1 MSVFYKLQKTYP
13 YFCKNLLMSFFS
25 TSKTIGILGGGQLGK
40 MLLYDTRKWDIKT
53 KVLDNNPN
61 APAKLS
67 CDEFHVGDL
76 MDYQTV
82 LNFAKNID
90 VLTIEIE
97 NVNVK
102 ALKEIEKKG
111 IKVYPQPN
119 VLAIIQNKLKQ
130 KKFYKENKIPTAPF
144 REFKSIKSIKE
155 QIIHGNL
162 CFPFVWKSNSMG
174 YDGFGVKII
183 KSNRDIEELNDT
195 PGFIE
200 DLIEIKKELSV
211 IICRNAKGEIKNFPV
226 VEMIF
231 NNDSNQVEYIISPAR
246 INNEISRKAI
256 SIAIKLSKLYNHVG
270 IMAIELFLTSDNEIL
285 INEVAPRPHNSG
297 HFSIEMSYTSQFEQ
311 HIRAI
316 LGLPLGE
323 AKNKISGVMVNLV
336 GEKQNNGPVKF
347 SNIDQIMTIEGVTPH
362 IYGKKETR
370 PNRKMG
376 HVTIVNEKI
385 ENAIKI
391 AKKVKETIKVISK

>member
-1 MSVFYKLQKTYP
+1 MT
-13 YFCKNLLMSFFS
+13 FFS

-102 ALKEIEKKG
+102 ALEEIEKKG
-111 IKVYPQPN
+111 VKVYPQPN

-155 QIIHGNL
+155 EIIHGNL

-256 SIAIKLSKLYNHVG
+256 SIALKLSKLYNHVG

>member
-1 MSVFYKLQKTYP
+1 MT
-13 YFCKNLLMSFFS
+13 FFS

-97 NVNVK
+97 NVNVQ
-102 ALKEIEKKG
+102 ALEEIEKKG

-211 IICRNAKGEIKNFPV
+211 IICRNVKGEVKNFPV

-256 SIAIKLSKLYNHVG
+256 SIALKLSKLYNHVG

>member
-1 MSVFYKLQKTYP
+1 MT
-13 YFCKNLLMSFFS
+13 FFS

-102 ALKEIEKKG
+102 ALEEIEKKG
-111 IKVYPQPN
+111 VKVYPQPN

-155 QIIHGNL
+155 EIIHGNM

-211 IICRNAKGEIKNFPV
+211 IICRNIKGEIKNFPV

-256 SIAIKLSKLYNHVG
+256 SIALKLSKLYNHVG

>member
-1 MSVFYKLQKTYP
+1 MT
-13 YFCKNLLMSFFS
+13 FFS

-102 ALKEIEKKG
+102 ALEEIEKKG

-155 QIIHGNL
+155 EIIHGNL

-256 SIAIKLSKLYNHVG
+256 SIALKLSKLYNHVG

>member
-1 MSVFYKLQKTYP
+1 
-13 YFCKNLLMSFFS
+13 MSFFS

-90 VLTIEIE
+90 ILTIEIE

-102 ALKEIEKKG
+102 ALEEIEKKG

-119 VLAIIQNKLKQ
+119 VLGIIQNKLKQ

-155 QIIHGNL
+155 EIIHGKL

-183 KSNRDIEELNDT
+183 KSNRDIEELNDS

-211 IICRNAKGEIKNFPV
+211 IICRNVKGEIKNFPV

-231 NNDSNQVEYIISPAR
+231 NNDSNQVEYIVSPAR

-256 SIAIKLSKLYNHVG
+256 SIALKLSKLYNHVG

-347 SNIDQIMTIEGVTPH
+347 NNIDQIMTIEGVTPH

>member
-1 MSVFYKLQKTYP
+1 
-13 YFCKNLLMSFFS
+13 MSFFS

-130 KKFYKENKIPTAPF
+130 KKFFKENKIPTAPF

-211 IICRNAKGEIKNFPV
+211 IICRNVKGEIKNFPV

-256 SIAIKLSKLYNHVG
+256 SIALKLSKLYNHVG

-297 HFSIEMSYTSQFEQ
+297 HFSLKCRMI
-311 HIRAI
+311 
-316 LGLPLGE
+316 
-323 AKNKISGVMVNLV
+323 NL
-336 GEKQNNGPVKF
+336 NN
-347 SNIDQIMTIEGVTPH
+347 I
-362 IYGKKETR
+362 
-370 PNRKMG
+370 
-376 HVTIVNEKI
+376 
-385 ENAIKI
+385 
-391 AKKVKETIKVISK
+391 

>member
-1 MSVFYKLQKTYP
+1 MT
-13 YFCKNLLMSFFS
+13 FFS

-40 MLLYDTRKWDIKT
+40 MLLSTTRKWDIKT

-67 CDEFHVGDL
+67 CNEFHVGNL

-97 NVNVK
+97 NVNIK
-102 ALKEIEKKG
+102 ALEEIEKKG

-119 VLAIIQNKLKQ
+119 ILKIIQNKLKQ
-130 KKFYKENKIPTAPF
+130 KLFYKKHKIPTALF
-144 REFKSIKSIKE
+144 KEFESKKFIKE
-155 QIIHGNL
+155 KVMHGDL

-174 YDGFGVKII
+174 YDGYGVKII
-183 KSNRDIEELNDT
+183 KSNRDLEKLNDC

-211 IICRNAKGEIKNFPV
+211 IVCRNEKGEIKNFPV

-231 NNDSNQVEYIISPAR
+231 DNDSNQVEYIISPAR
-246 INNEISRKAI
+246 INNETSKRAI
-256 SIAIKLSKLYNHVG
+256 SIALKLSKIYNHIG
-270 IMAIELFLTSDNEIL
+270 IMAIELFLTTDNEIL

-297 HFSIEMSYTSQFEQ
+297 HFSIEMSYTNQFEQ
-311 HIRAI
+311 HVRAI

-323 AKNKISGVMVNLV
+323 TKNKISGVMVNLV
-336 GEKQNNGPVKF
+336 GEKKHNGPVKY
-347 SNIDQIMTIEGVTPH
+347 SNIDQIMTIDGVTPH

-376 HVTIVNEKI
+376 HVTIVNEKL

-391 AKKVKETIKVISK
+391 AKTVKETIKVISK

>member
-1 MSVFYKLQKTYP
+1 MT
-13 YFCKNLLMSFFS
+13 FFS

-102 ALKEIEKKG
+102 ALEEIEKKG
-111 IKVYPQPN
+111 VKVYPQPN

-155 QIIHGNL
+155 EIIHGKL

-211 IICRNAKGEIKNFPV
+211 IICRNSKGEIKNFPV

-256 SIAIKLSKLYNHVG
+256 SIALKLSKLYNHVG

>member
-1 MSVFYKLQKTYP
+1 MT
-13 YFCKNLLMSFFS
+13 FFS

-90 VLTIEIE
+90 ILTIEIE

-102 ALKEIEKKG
+102 ALEEIEKKG

-256 SIAIKLSKLYNHVG
+256 SIALKLSKLYNHVG

>member
-1 MSVFYKLQKTYP
+1 MT
-13 YFCKNLLMSFFS
+13 FFS

-102 ALKEIEKKG
+102 ALEEIEKKG
-111 IKVYPQPN
+111 VKVYPQPN

-211 IICRNAKGEIKNFPV
+211 IICRNIKGEIKNFPV

-256 SIAIKLSKLYNHVG
+256 SIALKLSKLYNHVG

>member
-1 MSVFYKLQKTYP
+1 MT
-13 YFCKNLLMSFFS
+13 FFS

-82 LNFAKNID
+82 LNFAKDID

-183 KSNRDIEELNDT
+183 KSNRDIEKLNDT

-211 IICRNAKGEIKNFPV
+211 IICRNVKGEIKNFPV

-256 SIAIKLSKLYNHVG
+256 SIALKLSKLYNHVG

>member
-1 MSVFYKLQKTYP
+1 
-13 YFCKNLLMSFFS
+13 MSFFS

>member
-1 MSVFYKLQKTYP
+1 
-13 YFCKNLLMSFFS
+13 MSFFS

-102 ALKEIEKKG
+102 ALEEIEKKG

-144 REFKSIKSIKE
+144 REFKSIKSIKKE
-155 QIIHGNL
+155 IIHGNL

-211 IICRNAKGEIKNFPV
+211 IICRNVKGEIKNFPV

-256 SIAIKLSKLYNHVG
+256 SIALKLSKLYNHVG
-270 IMAIELFLTSDNEIL
+270 IMAIELFLTSDNELL

>member
-1 MSVFYKLQKTYP
+1 MT
-13 YFCKNLLMSFFS
+13 FFS

-40 MLLYDTRKWDIKT
+40 MLLSTTRKWDIKT

-67 CDEFHVGDL
+67 CNEFHVGNL

-97 NVNVK
+97 NVNIK
-102 ALKEIEKKG
+102 ALEEIEKKG

-119 VLAIIQNKLKQ
+119 ILKIIQNKLKQ
-130 KKFYKENKIPTAPF
+130 KLFYKKHKIPTALF
-144 REFKSIKSIKE
+144 KEFESKKFIKE
-155 QIIHGNL
+155 KVMHGDL

-174 YDGFGVKII
+174 YDGYGVKII
-183 KSNRDIEELNDT
+183 KSNRDLEKLSDC

-211 IICRNAKGEIKNFPV
+211 IVCRNEKGEIKNFPV

-231 NNDSNQVEYIISPAR
+231 DNDSNQVEYIISPAR
-246 INNEISRKAI
+246 INNETSKRAI
-256 SIAIKLSKLYNHVG
+256 SIALKLSKIYNHIG
-270 IMAIELFLTSDNEIL
+270 IMAIELFLTTDNEIL

-297 HFSIEMSYTSQFEQ
+297 HFSIEMSYTNQFEQ
-311 HIRAI
+311 HVRAI

-323 AKNKISGVMVNLV
+323 TKNKISGVMVNLV
-336 GEKQNNGPVKF
+336 GEKKHNGPVKY
-347 SNIDQIMTIEGVTPH
+347 SNIDQIMTIDGVTPH

-376 HVTIVNEKI
+376 HVTIVNEKL

-391 AKKVKETIKVISK
+391 AKTVKETIKVISK

>member
-1 MSVFYKLQKTYP
+1 MT
-13 YFCKNLLMSFFS
+13 FFS

-40 MLLYDTRKWDIKT
+40 MLLSTTRKWDIKT

-67 CDEFHVGDL
+67 CNEFHVGNL

-97 NVNVK
+97 NVNIK
-102 ALKEIEKKG
+102 ALEEIEKKG

-119 VLAIIQNKLKQ
+119 ILKIIQNKLKQ
-130 KKFYKENKIPTAPF
+130 KLFYKKHKIPTALF
-144 REFKSIKSIKE
+144 KEFESKKSIKE
-155 QIIHGNL
+155 MVIHGDL

-174 YDGFGVKII
+174 YDGYGVKII
-183 KSNRDIEELNDT
+183 KSNRDLEKLNDC

-211 IICRNAKGEIKNFPV
+211 IVCRNEKGEIKNFPV

-231 NNDSNQVEYIISPAR
+231 DNDSNQVEYIISPAR
-246 INNEISRKAI
+246 INNETSKRAI
-256 SIAIKLSKLYNHVG
+256 SIALKLSKIYNHIG
-270 IMAIELFLTSDNEIL
+270 IMAIELFLTTDNEIL

-297 HFSIEMSYTSQFEQ
+297 HFSIEMSYTNQFEQ
-311 HIRAI
+311 HLRAI
-316 LGLPLGE
+316 LGLPLGKT
-323 AKNKISGVMVNLV
+323 KNKISGVMVNLV
-336 GEKQNNGPVKF
+336 GEKNHNGPVKY

-376 HVTIVNEKI
+376 HVTIVNEKL

-391 AKKVKETIKVISK
+391 AETVKETIKVISK

>member
-1 MSVFYKLQKTYP
+1 MT
-13 YFCKNLLMSFFS
+13 FFS

-155 QIIHGNL
+155 EIIHGKL

-211 IICRNAKGEIKNFPV
+211 IICRNSKGEIKNFPV

-256 SIAIKLSKLYNHVG
+256 SIALKLSKLYNHVG

>member
-1 MSVFYKLQKTYP
+1 MSVIYKLQKTYP

-155 QIIHGNL
+155 QIIHGKL

>member
-1 MSVFYKLQKTYP
+1 MIYKLQKTYP

-231 NNDSNQVEYIISPAR
+231 NNDSNQVEYIVSPAR

-256 SIAIKLSKLYNHVG
+256 SIALKLSKLYNHVG

>member
-1 MSVFYKLQKTYP
+1 MFYTLQKTYP
-13 YFCKNLLMSFFS
+13 YFCKNLEMTFFS

-40 MLLYDTRKWDIKT
+40 MLLSITRKWDIKT

-61 APAKLS
+61 APTKLS
-67 CDEFHVGDL
+67 CNEFHVGDL

-97 NVNVK
+97 NVNIK
-102 ALKEIEKKG
+102 ALEEIEKKG

-119 VLAIIQNKLKQ
+119 VLKIIQNKLKQ
-130 KKFYKENKIPTAPF
+130 KLFYKKHKIPTAIF
-144 REFKSIKSIKE
+144 KEFKSKKSIKE
-155 QIIHGNL
+155 EVIHGNL

-174 YDGFGVKII
+174 YDGYGVKIV
-183 KSNRDIEELNDT
+183 KSNKDLEKLDDCSC
-195 PGFIE
+195 FIE
-200 DLIEIKKELSV
+200 DLIEIKKELAV
-211 IICRNAKGEIKNFPV
+211 IICRNEKGEMNNFPV

-231 NNDSNQVEYIISPAR
+231 NNDSNQVEYIINPAR
-246 INNEISRKAI
+246 INHKISKKAI
-256 SIAIKLSKLYNHVG
+256 SIASKLSKIYNHIG
-270 IMAIELFLTSDNEIL
+270 IMAIELFLTTDDEIL

-323 AKNKISGVMVNLV
+323 TKNKTSGVMVNLV
-336 GEKQNNGPVKF
+336 GEKKHYGPVEYC
-347 SNIDQIMTIEGVTPH
+347 NIDQILAIEGVTPH

-391 AKKVKETIKVISK
+391 AKTVKETIKVISK

>member
-1 MSVFYKLQKTYP
+1 
-13 YFCKNLLMSFFS
+13 MSFFS

-102 ALKEIEKKG
+102 ALEEIEKKG
-111 IKVYPQPN
+111 VKVYPQPN

-155 QIIHGNL
+155 EIIHGNL

-256 SIAIKLSKLYNHVG
+256 SIALKLSKLYNHVG

>member
-1 MSVFYKLQKTYP
+1 MT
-13 YFCKNLLMSFFS
+13 FFS

-90 VLTIEIE
+90 ILTIEIE

-102 ALKEIEKKG
+102 ALEEIEKKG

-144 REFKSIKSIKE
+144 KEFKSIKSIKE
-155 QIIHGNL
+155 QIIHGKL

-183 KSNRDIEELNDT
+183 KSNRDIEELNDS

-211 IICRNAKGEIKNFPV
+211 IICRNVKGEIKNFPV

-256 SIAIKLSKLYNHVG
+256 SIALKLSKLYNHVG

>member
-1 MSVFYKLQKTYP
+1 
-13 YFCKNLLMSFFS
+13 MSFFS

-231 NNDSNQVEYIISPAR
+231 NNDSNQVEYIVSPAR

-256 SIAIKLSKLYNHVG
+256 SIALKLSKLYNHVG
-270 IMAIELFLTSDNEIL
+270 IMAIELFLNSDNEIL

-347 SNIDQIMTIEGVTPH
+347 SNIDQIMTIEGLTPH

>member
-1 MSVFYKLQKTYP
+1 
-13 YFCKNLLMSFFS
+13 MSFFS

-102 ALKEIEKKG
+102 ALEEIEKKG

-183 KSNRDIEELNDT
+183 KSNRDIEELNNT

-211 IICRNAKGEIKNFPV
+211 IICRNVKGEIKNFPV

-256 SIAIKLSKLYNHVG
+256 SIALKLSKLYNHVG

>member
-1 MSVFYKLQKTYP
+1 MT
-13 YFCKNLLMSFFS
+13 FFS

-102 ALKEIEKKG
+102 ALEEIEKKG

-183 KSNRDIEELNDT
+183 KSNRDIEELNNT

-211 IICRNAKGEIKNFPV
+211 IICRNVKGEIKNFPV

-256 SIAIKLSKLYNHVG
+256 SIALKLSKLYNHVG

>member
-1 MSVFYKLQKTYP
+1 MT
-13 YFCKNLLMSFFS
+13 FFS

-102 ALKEIEKKG
+102 ALEEIEKKG

-183 KSNRDIEELNDT
+183 KSNRDIEELNNT

-256 SIAIKLSKLYNHVG
+256 SIALKLSKLYNHVG
-270 IMAIELFLTSDNEIL
+270 IMAIEFFLTFDNEIL

>member
-1 MSVFYKLQKTYP
+1 MFYKLQKTYP

-25 TSKTIGILGGGQLGK
+25 TSKTIGILGGGQLAK
-40 MLLYDTRKWDIKT
+40 MLQYDTRKWDIKT

>member
-1 MSVFYKLQKTYP
+1 MT
-13 YFCKNLLMSFFS
+13 FFS

-40 MLLYDTRKWDIKT
+40 MLLSTTRKWDIKT

-67 CDEFHVGDL
+67 CNEFHVGNL

-97 NVNVK
+97 NVNIK
-102 ALKEIEKKG
+102 ALEEIEKKG

-119 VLAIIQNKLKQ
+119 ILKIIQNKLKQ
-130 KKFYKENKIPTAPF
+130 KLFYKKHNIPTALF
-144 REFKSIKSIKE
+144 KEFESKKSIKE
-155 QIIHGNL
+155 KVIHGDL

-256 SIAIKLSKLYNHVG
+256 SIALKLSKLYNHVG
-270 IMAIELFLTSDNEIL
+270 IMAIELFLTYDNEIL

>member
-1 MSVFYKLQKTYP
+1 MT
-13 YFCKNLLMSFFS
+13 FFS

-102 ALKEIEKKG
+102 ALEEIEKKG
-111 IKVYPQPN
+111 VKVYPQPN
-119 VLAIIQNKLKQ
+119 VLAIIKNKIKQ

-155 QIIHGNL
+155 EIIHGNI

-211 IICRNAKGEIKNFPV
+211 IICRNVKGEIKNFPV

-256 SIAIKLSKLYNHVG
+256 SIALKLSKLYNHVG

>member
-1 MSVFYKLQKTYP
+1 MT
-13 YFCKNLLMSFFS
+13 FFS

-102 ALKEIEKKG
+102 ALEEIEKKG
-111 IKVYPQPN
+111 VKVYPQPN

-155 QIIHGNL
+155 EIIHGNI

-183 KSNRDIEELNDT
+183 KSNRDIEELNDA

-256 SIAIKLSKLYNHVG
+256 SIALKLSKLYNHVG

>member
-1 MSVFYKLQKTYP
+1 MT
-13 YFCKNLLMSFFS
+13 FFS

-102 ALKEIEKKG
+102 ALEEIEKKG

-256 SIAIKLSKLYNHVG
+256 SIALKLSKLYNHVG

>member
-1 MSVFYKLQKTYP
+1 MT
-13 YFCKNLLMSFFS
+13 FFS

-40 MLLYDTRKWDIKT
+40 MLLSTTRKWDIKT

-67 CDEFHVGDL
+67 CNEFHVGNL

-97 NVNVK
+97 NVNIK
-102 ALKEIEKKG
+102 ALEEIEKKG

-119 VLAIIQNKLKQ
+119 ILKIIQNKLKQ
-130 KKFYKENKIPTAPF
+130 KLFYKKHKIPTALF
-144 REFKSIKSIKE
+144 KEFESKKSIKE
-155 QIIHGNL
+155 MVIHGDL

-174 YDGFGVKII
+174 YDGYGVKII
-183 KSNRDIEELNDT
+183 KSNRDLEKLNDC

-211 IICRNAKGEIKNFPV
+211 IVCRNEKGEIKNFPV

-231 NNDSNQVEYIISPAR
+231 DNDSNQVEYIISPAR
-246 INNEISRKAI
+246 INNETSKRAI
-256 SIAIKLSKLYNHVG
+256 SIALKLSKIYNHIG
-270 IMAIELFLTSDNEIL
+270 IMAIELFLTTDNEIL

-297 HFSIEMSYTSQFEQ
+297 HFSVEMSYTNQFEQ
-311 HIRAI
+311 HVRAI

-323 AKNKISGVMVNLV
+323 TKNKISGVMVNLV
-336 GEKQNNGPVKF
+336 GEKKHNGPVKY
-347 SNIDQIMTIEGVTPH
+347 SNIDQIMTIDGVTPH

-391 AKKVKETIKVISK
+391 AETVKETIKVISK

>member
-1 MSVFYKLQKTYP
+1 
-13 YFCKNLLMSFFS
+13 MSFFS

-155 QIIHGNL
+155 QIIYGKL

-211 IICRNAKGEIKNFPV
+211 IICRNVKGEIKNFPV

-231 NNDSNQVEYIISPAR
+231 NNDSNQVEYIVSPAR

-256 SIAIKLSKLYNHVG
+256 SIALKLSKLYNHVG

>member
-1 MSVFYKLQKTYP
+1 MT
-13 YFCKNLLMSFFS
+13 FFS

-183 KSNRDIEELNDT
+183 KSNRDIEELNDS

-211 IICRNAKGEIKNFPV
+211 IICRNVKGEIKNFPV

-256 SIAIKLSKLYNHVG
+256 SIALKLSKLYNHVG

>member
-1 MSVFYKLQKTYP
+1 MT
-13 YFCKNLLMSFFS
+13 FFS

-102 ALKEIEKKG
+102 ALEEIEKKG
-111 IKVYPQPN
+111 VKVYPQPN

-211 IICRNAKGEIKNFPV
+211 IICRNVKGEIKNFPV

-231 NNDSNQVEYIISPAR
+231 NNDSNQVEYIVSPAR

-256 SIAIKLSKLYNHVG
+256 SIALKLSKLYNHVG

>member
-1 MSVFYKLQKTYP
+1 MT
-13 YFCKNLLMSFFS
+13 FFS
-25 TSKTIGILGGGQLGK
+25 SSKTIGILGGGQLGK

-256 SIAIKLSKLYNHVG
+256 SIALKLSKLYNHVG

>member
-1 MSVFYKLQKTYP
+1 MT
-13 YFCKNLLMSFFS
+13 FFS

-102 ALKEIEKKG
+102 ALEEIEKKG
-111 IKVYPQPN
+111 VKVYPQPN

-155 QIIHGNL
+155 EIIHGNI

-256 SIAIKLSKLYNHVG
+256 SIALKLSKLYNHVG

>member
-1 MSVFYKLQKTYP
+1 MT
-13 YFCKNLLMSFFS
+13 FFS

-90 VLTIEIE
+90 ILTIEIE

-102 ALKEIEKKG
+102 ALEEIEKKG
-111 IKVYPQPN
+111 VKVYPQPN

-155 QIIHGNL
+155 QIIHGKL

-183 KSNRDIEELNDT
+183 KSNRDIEELNDS

-211 IICRNAKGEIKNFPV
+211 IICRNVKGEIKNFPV

-256 SIAIKLSKLYNHVG
+256 SIALKLSKLYNHVG

>member
-1 MSVFYKLQKTYP
+1 MT
-13 YFCKNLLMSFFS
+13 FFS

-67 CDEFHVGDL
+67 CDEFHVGDI

-90 VLTIEIE
+90 ILTIEIE

-102 ALKEIEKKG
+102 ALEEIEKKG

-155 QIIHGNL
+155 QIIHGKL

-183 KSNRDIEELNDT
+183 KSNRDIEELNDS

-211 IICRNAKGEIKNFPV
+211 IICRNVKGEIKNFPV

-256 SIAIKLSKLYNHVG
+256 SIALKLSKLYNHVG

>member
-1 MSVFYKLQKTYP
+1 
-13 YFCKNLLMSFFS
+13 MSFFS

-119 VLAIIQNKLKQ
+119 VLAIIQNNLKQ

-155 QIIHGNL
+155 QIIHGKL

-256 SIAIKLSKLYNHVG
+256 SIALKLSKLYNHVG